1 MSPNAASA
9 EHWPQWRGPLLNGTS
24 PETGLPTR
32 WDTTTN
38 IAWSLPLPAL
48 SGSTP
53 IVWDS
58 HVFLNV
64 ATGNALELWAVN
76 RDTGTVRWRRVLGS
90 GNRRARKQN
99 MSSPSP
105 VTDGTY
111 VWTMTGT
118 GRLAVFDFDGEL
130 IWGRD
135 IQQDYGR
142 FGLQWGYA
150 SSPLLHDGALY
161 VQVLHGMMTDDP
173 SYVLRIDGA
182 TGETVWKTNRPTHA
196 RRESPDSYTTPTL
209 LRYDDSVEVVVTGAD
224 VVTGYDPGSGQELWR
239 AAGLNPSNN
248 GAYRLVASPVAFGSL
263 LYAPSRERPLL
274 ALKAG
279 GRGDVTLTHL
289 AWSTNNGPDVPTPVT
304 DGTYFYI
311 VRDNG
316 VLWCLDAKTGAP
328 VYGPQRLRR
337 GTYSASP
344 VLADGKLYATNEDGD
359 TSVVV
364 AGPRFELVAEN
375 ALDDYALSS
384 PAVSDGQIF
393 LRTTQRL
400 WAIGER
406 RTLDAR

>member
-118 GRLAVFDFDGEL
+118 GRLAAFDFDGEL

-182 TGETVWKTNRPTHA
+182 TGETVWKTNRPTNA

-263 LYAPSRERPLL
+263 LYAPSRKRPLL

-406 RTLDAR
+406 RTLAAR

>member
-182 TGETVWKTNRPTHA
+182 TGETVWKTNRPTNA